1 MSRKK
6 KDASAQKKAASLAES
21 LSDSLSHSSASRSV
35 RTILASPDRRGSR
48 HNSRSRRTAIKV
60 ACSISGA
67 ILLLISAYSLNNW
80 SETLVYSS
88 TSHQLSELIAQAQ
101 RDNPDVDQ
109 LRIQQR
115 QVSAELDSQS
125 SRSVFQIPRV
135 RRAIAS
141 ASSTSTR
148 LSRMLSDMADGKTW
162 EQAQKDTAGGTHLAG
177 ASSTSSSG
185 NSSSS
190 ARKPGS
196 SSKNSGTSSNASGKT
211 ESEQQQDQIRRKENE
226 EAQKRQNK
234 LNDLLK
240 QNSHSSSGTT
250 VDNGNAKP
258 W

>member
-6 KDASAQKKAASLAES
+6 KDASAQKKTTSLTES
-21 LSDSLSHSSASRSV
+21 LSDSSISRSV
-35 RTILASPDRRGSR
+35 RAILASPDRRGSQ
-48 HNSRSRRTAIKV
+48 HNSRSRRKAIKI

-67 ILLLISAYSLNNW
+67 VLLLISAYSLNNW

-88 TSHQLSELIAQAQ
+88 TSHQLTQLIAQAQ

-135 RRAIAS
+135 RKAIAS
-141 ASSTSTR
+141 ASTTSTR

-177 ASSTSSSG
+177 TSTASSNG

-190 ARKPGS
+190 GRKSGS
-196 SSKNSGTSSNASGKT
+196 SSKNKGTSSNASGKT

-226 EAQKRQNK
+226 EAQKRQQK

-240 QNSHSSSGTT
+240 QNSHSSSETT
-250 VDNGNAKP
+250 VNNSNAKP